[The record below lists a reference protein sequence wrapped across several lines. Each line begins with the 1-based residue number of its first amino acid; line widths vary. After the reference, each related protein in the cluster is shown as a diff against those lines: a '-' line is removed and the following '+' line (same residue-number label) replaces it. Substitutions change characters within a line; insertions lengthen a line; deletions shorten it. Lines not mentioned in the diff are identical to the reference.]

1 MSNYIESPYKLYA
14 YGDCLYLGRTYQE
27 FRSRIKGHM
36 NDALKG
42 SDRLICQ
49 QVRHDLEK
57 YGKDWVERQFTVIAK
72 ETSHDQL
79 CALETSEI
87 RRCRP
92 LLNMTTPKKGAKK
105 AKVTKSVRKN
115 MIKNTPI
122 LKKYEKKYIKNK
134 PKQTKSLI
142 DKASLSQ
149 TFKNKQERLK
159 LVKRIS
165 NQYPD
170 WD

>member
-1 MSNYIESPYKLYA
+1 
-14 YGDCLYLGRTYQE
+14 
-27 FRSRIKGHM
+27 M
-36 NDALKG
+36 NDAVKG
-42 SDRLICQ
+42 SHRLICQ

-57 YGKDWVERQFTVIAK
+57 YGKDWVESQFTVIAK

-115 MIKNTPI
+115 MIKNPPI
-122 LKKYEKKYIKNK
+122 LKKYEKNILKTNRNK
-134 PKQTKSLI
+134 PSPSLTKQV
-142 DKASLSQ
+142 
-149 TFKNKQERLK
+149 
-159 LVKRIS
+159 LVKHS
-165 NQYPD
+165 KTNKNV
-170 WD
+170 